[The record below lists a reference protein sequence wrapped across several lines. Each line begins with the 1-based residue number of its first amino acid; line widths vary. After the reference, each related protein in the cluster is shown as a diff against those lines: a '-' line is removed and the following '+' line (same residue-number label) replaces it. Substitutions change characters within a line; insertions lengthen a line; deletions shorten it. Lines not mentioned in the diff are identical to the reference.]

1 MINHQWHWTSQCCR
15 SGIAWLQVKQS
26 KGQLDK
32 SAKTTNI
39 DPWKLISFPV
49 EPCNKTEKRNQA
61 MQVCVCV
68 CVCHDGCRRHQCT
81 AYTAPSF
88 CTCGSE
94 NIFPHSWGASTVHV
108 LYYKDKVWLGNG
120 GGAVRWSLHQL
131 GEEKDEWNLMPKDKV
146 DVPKTCPRRIEDN
159 TYMGW
164 WNNAISFSQLPVWQ
178 PSLFF
183 IFFWCKFDFVL
194 LESNQVQWR

>member
-1 MINHQWHWTSQCCR
+1 MIISLVFNSVKESSNSLFWCIFLPPEKPCCYTSNEHGTLAMINHQWHWTSQCCR

-68 CVCHDGCRRHQCT
+68 SWWMQKASVHCLHCPFILHLWIWKHFSTLMRCKH
-81 AYTAPSF
+81 S
-88 CTCGSE
+88 TC
-94 NIFPHSWGASTVHV
+94 
-108 LYYKDKVWLGNG
+108 
-120 GGAVRWSLHQL
+120 
-131 GEEKDEWNLMPKDKV
+131 
-146 DVPKTCPRRIEDN
+146 
-159 TYMGW
+159 
-164 WNNAISFSQLPVWQ
+164 
-178 PSLFF
+178 
-183 IFFWCKFDFVL
+183 FVL
-194 LESNQVQWR
+194 